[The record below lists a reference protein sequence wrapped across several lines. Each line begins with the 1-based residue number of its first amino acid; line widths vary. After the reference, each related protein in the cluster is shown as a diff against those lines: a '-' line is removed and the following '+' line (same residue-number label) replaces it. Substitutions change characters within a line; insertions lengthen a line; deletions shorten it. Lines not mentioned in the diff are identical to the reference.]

1 MLNDQQVNG
10 GLYPTGYPAG
20 KTGTLVTDRVVRQP
34 EKMRMVIDEGQYINI
49 QQALKMERILRRS

>member
-1 MLNDQQVNG
+1 MLNDQQVNA

-34 EKMRMVIDEGQYINI
+34 EKMRMVIDEGAVY
-49 QQALKMERILRRS
+49 